1 MGFCHFWIFMVWWDL
16 VWWYFQSLFRHLLV
30 LWKYCRVT
38 FKPCKTNQPD
48 RQSHDQWL
56 QKLDHL
62 SRFLIVQSCLNG
74 WFAYILHPK
83 LTKHDQISGFIE
95 LPSASCWKPLPPNI
109 GRCPILK
116 AQRCADGALRMS
128 RVFKI
133 RWRLI
138 NWGVAAV
145 LVNYQLIGM
154 GILTITININS

>member
-1 MGFCHFWIFMVWWDL
+1 MMGFCHFWIFMVWWDL

-48 RQSHDQWL
+48 RQSHDQRL

-83 LTKHDQISGFIE
+83 PTKHDQISGFIE
-95 LPSASCWKPLPPNI
+95 LPSASCWKPNAEYRQVPDIRGTEARPPMALCA
-109 GRCPILK
+109 CP
-116 AQRCADGALRMS
+116 GFLRS
-128 RVFKI
+128 VDVWSIEEWLLF
-133 RWRLI
+133 W
-138 NWGVAAV
+138 
-145 LVNYQLIGM
+145 
-154 GILTITININS
+154 LTAN